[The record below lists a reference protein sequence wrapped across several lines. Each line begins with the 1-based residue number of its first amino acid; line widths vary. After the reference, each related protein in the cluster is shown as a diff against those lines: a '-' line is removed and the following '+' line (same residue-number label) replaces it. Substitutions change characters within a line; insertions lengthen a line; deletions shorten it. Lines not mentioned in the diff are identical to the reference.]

1 MGQRKKSE
9 KKELFRQQAHLQ
21 HSFVLN
27 KKNPGEVRLFAVC
40 SFFFTKMGQFS
51 FAEYRSTSILDTI

>member
-40 SFFFTKMGQFS
+40 SFFSQRWDNFLMQNIEVLLS
-51 FAEYRSTSILDTI
+51 